1 MGHGKWLRRKLAV
14 PYGPGGRL
22 QVLTTGVPSELLG
35 TVRRH
40 MRLLAAAQALSTA
53 TFQLVPALGG
63 VMFLH
68 LTGDVA
74 MTGLALSLSGLGQ
87 VLTAYPGGRLMD
99 KLGRGPVFAG
109 SAALAAVAAAL
120 VAWSFSL
127 HRTWG
132 VAASILL
139 LAAVAAPMRQLSVA
153 AADMHPAELRGRAV
167 GFLFFGSAVGALIS
181 PVVSSVSARLAGDEM
196 AAITWTW
203 LVAAGLQVL
212 IVPLMRRLR
221 PDPME
226 LGRHVREQSVDR
238 QTHGSLRSPALVAA
252 AVSTYAANWGLM
264 TLAMALA
271 PVAMRAH
278 GHAVPDIV
286 WAIAIHSVGM
296 FAFSVPLGALAD
308 RVGRLPVMLG
318 SLVVNALSTYGS
330 VAFPQFWTATL
341 FLFLVGVGWS
351 AGVVAATAL
360 LSDLSQVEER
370 GRRFGVAEF
379 VARGAV
385 LGYPVVGSVLVGRFG
400 LVAVAAAL
408 AVSVAV
414 PAWLI
419 VRGSTR
425 ARAWAAAP
433 AESGR

>member
-1 MGHGKWLRRKLAV
+1 
-14 PYGPGGRL
+14 
-22 QVLTTGVPSELLG
+22 
-35 TVRRH
+35 
-40 MRLLAAAQALSTA
+40 MRLLGAAQALSTA

-286 WAIAIHSVGM
+286 WAIAIH
-296 FAFSVPLGALAD
+296 
-308 RVGRLPVMLG
+308 
-318 SLVVNALSTYGS
+318 
-330 VAFPQFWTATL
+330 
-341 FLFLVGVGWS
+341 
-351 AGVVAATAL
+351 
-360 LSDLSQVEER
+360 
-370 GRRFGVAEF
+370 
-379 VARGAV
+379 
-385 LGYPVVGSVLVGRFG
+385 
-400 LVAVAAAL
+400 
-408 AVSVAV
+408 VS
-414 PAWLI
+414 P
-419 VRGSTR
+419 
-425 ARAWAAAP
+425 
-433 AESGR
+433 